1 MRIGDKDAPG
11 ATGTSAS
18 GVQRRLRMNA
28 KPRVVV
34 INDTE
39 EILELFDDILSEM
52 GCEVVLMSYAP
63 DDLRRIE
70 NEKPDLVVI
79 DFVLGGREFM
89 GWQLLQKLRMNRDTQ
104 EVPIIAC
111 TAAAQ
116 QVREQE
122 GYLLEQGISVVLK
135 PFNVEQLEGAVR
147 KALPQL
153 ASGDSG

>member
-1 MRIGDKDAPG
+1 MK
-11 ATGTSAS
+11 
-18 GVQRRLRMNA
+18 M

-39 EILELFDDILSEM
+39 EILELFAEILTEM

-70 NEKPDLVVI
+70 NEKPELAII

-89 GWQLLQKLRMNRDTQ
+89 GWQLIQKLRMNRPTQ
-104 EVPIIAC
+104 DLPIIAC
-111 TAAAQ
+111 TAAMQ
-116 QVREQE
+116 QVHDQE
-122 GYLLEQGISVVLK
+122 GYLLEQGVTVVLK
-135 PFNVEQLEGAVR
+135 PFNIDQLESAVR

-153 ASGDSG
+153 ADGVAGDSAR